1 MAFTQ
6 DLFTSYRGYDDGNTR
21 IGERNRIWYDSNTNT
36 LRISDGSTPGGII
49 ITGGGSGSYTLPIAT
64 SSSLGGVEIGTNIAI
79 DSNGKI
85 SVDLSSYAT
94 TTYVTNLF
102 ENYNDLGN
110 FVVNGSH
117 LQTLSGTV
125 LGADIVL
132 NPNGGSVQVPS
143 LKVGT
148 LGNIL
153 STQLFIEAYITTYE
167 LVSIVDY
174 STTDALVINTY
185 GNINGVAAPWTVF
198 QLSQGSSGT
207 SVSII
212 NINDI
217 LTGGGIIPS
226 TVIDRGLGGPGGLW
240 DSYVIVN
247 LDLTQLGQ
255 VLPIPGAVFSL
266 TRPLQKAGFD
276 MSTAVDTDIFLDSQG
291 LGNVI
296 TNTNILPISTNTNNL
311 GSPTR
316 RWKEL
321 YVGTGTI
328 YIQDETLGVD
338 QAIGARDGL
347 LYIQNGAGLRV
358 GQFTLEDNKI
368 RITDPTK
375 DIEIGITSATGN
387 VIFNRPIKVQD
398 SLGKTAFSVS
408 RNGLTSIYTPSGA
421 DPTKATV
428 SIIGTANGHSQLRA
442 TQYDGTLLQLTAQD
456 NKSSRISSDSFGAG
470 VYPLYA
476 GRAAR
481 GNVDSPSALQSGD
494 ILSRFSSSG
503 YGDTEY
509 KTGIARFDC
518 VAAETFTDTA
528 AGTKFTF
535 QTTPNGSITAQ
546 LSATINSTGLTF
558 ASAVDTTAGITF
570 RNNDRLTYFPTP
582 VGQTD
587 KWLNSNGTTMS
598 WQTMPSFSG
607 AVVYKSAWNA
617 NSNTPILTGT
627 TADGVAAV
635 AGWEYSIV
643 ETGTVNIGS
652 GSQSYAAGGFV
663 IYNGSGWDYIPP
675 VSGVTSITFGSGS
688 SKTGPVSV
696 VSADL
701 TSTLDSGSIANAK
714 LSNSSVTVTAGS
726 GLSGGGTV
734 SLGNTITLTNAGVTS
749 IISGTGIGVAGTGSV
764 TITNNGIL
772 SVSNGGHITAT
783 TTSGV
788 VTLGS
793 DATINPTNNTLV
805 LRDSA
810 GGIDAKDFTALLDVA
825 AATNHGAFN
834 YGTLSYAD
842 TGLMAD
848 FSYNTNSY
856 NQIILQNRNS
866 GTGASSNY
874 IVSNDQGTASTFYGE
889 FGMNSSL
896 FTSDGSSLTLP
907 NAVYLNSISSDLV
920 IGGSA
925 LHFVITGSAAD
936 AVTITD
942 TEIDTYN
949 NYVLKDGSDNVLLQ
963 LQNEGGI
970 GKLKFNGGSQGI
982 WYDGGV
988 VINGVGYH
996 TDYYGIQPMSYNSS
1010 TGQVTYGL
1018 IDYTHLTNKP
1028 TLFSGAYADL
1038 TGKPTLFSGAYADL
1052 TGKPT
1057 LFSGSYLDLTNKPTI
1072 PSAQIQSDW
1081 TQTNNAS
1088 LDYIKNKPSIP
1099 TEYTDAR
1106 ARAAISVSG
1115 SLSYNSS
1122 TGVISYNTPTYTV
1135 TTASASGGG
1144 ALSLTG
1150 TTFTFTP
1157 ASIPSYGV
1165 GGNQLVYVLN
1175 NSLSYASVKN
1185 TLISMFGL
1193 TNGVALTSNTRY
1205 QYEIVCNIAA
1215 SKSGALSYA
1224 LALNGGAVVA
1234 QHNSTFQANKT
1245 TTIDGYSA
1253 GITMASFNATGAAI
1267 TTANAIGDTSTFGHY
1282 KICGTIDVT
1291 TGGSVNFM
1299 ISQDQNTPI
1308 TWSIL
1313 AGSYIKLL
1321 PLGAI
1326 GANTVAGTWS

>member
-125 LGADIVL
+125 MGADIVL

-143 LKVGT
+143 LKVGEI
-148 LGNIL
+148 GNIVNTNL
-153 STQLFIEAYITTYE
+153 YIEAYITTYQ

-174 STTDALVINTY
+174 STTAALITGTY
-185 GNINGVAAPWTVF
+185 GNINGVDVPWTVF
-198 QLSQGSSGT
+198 ELAPGVSGT
-207 SVSII
+207 PVSAVY
-212 NINDI
+212 INDI
-217 LTGGGIIPS
+217 LTGAGIIPS
-226 TVIDRGLGGPGGLW
+226 TIKDRGLGGPGGGDTTSW
-240 DSYVIVN
+240 NNYVIVN
-247 LDLTQLGQ
+247 LDLSQLGQ
-255 VLPIPGAVFSL
+255 ILPLTGAIFNL
-266 TRPLQKAGFD
+266 TRPLTKPNFNIQSSSG
-276 MSTAVDTDIFLDSQG
+276 TDIFLDSQG
-291 LGNVI
+291 LGDVI
-296 TNTNILPISTNTNNL
+296 VNTNILPLTNNISTL
-311 GSPTR
+311 GSPTQ
-316 RWKEL
+316 RWKSI
-321 YVGTGTI
+321 YVGPGTI
-328 YIQDETLGVD
+328 YVEDETLGVD

-347 LYIQNGAGLRV
+347 LYVQNGAGLRV
-358 GQFTLEDNKI
+358 GEWTIRDNYISIADSSRDVYIGKTSDTGYLKVNRPFQI
-368 RITDPTK
+368 ANSADIATFQVTRNGRVQINTPNIPGNDPGSLLIVASTDGSYQPVNNAGGLLHLVGPDAGTGSAARIN
-375 DIEIGITSATGN
+375 IESYGSNANFAPFINTRRARGTAANPSGVLANDVLFRLAATGWATTN
-387 VIFNRPIKVQD
+387 YND
-398 SLGKTAFSVS
+398 ALLGFTFP
-408 RNGLTSIYTPSGA
+408 GI
-421 DPTKATV
+421 
-428 SIIGTANGHSQLRA
+428 
-442 TQYDGTLLQLTAQD
+442 
-456 NKSSRISSDSFGAG
+456 
-470 VYPLYA
+470 
-476 GRAAR
+476 
-481 GNVDSPSALQSGD
+481 D
-494 ILSRFSSSG
+494 ILAS
-503 YGDTEY
+503 
-509 KTGIARFDC
+509 
-518 VAAETFTDTA
+518 ETFTHTA
-528 AGTKFTF
+528 MGATTNIYAVPDGTTARVLSGSFT
-535 QTTPNGSITAQ
+535 G
-546 LSATINSTGLTF
+546 TGLTF
-558 ASAVDTTAGITF
+558 SGSAGITF
-570 RNNDRLTYFPTP
+570 SNNDRLTYFPTP

-635 AGWEYSIV
+635 AGWEYSISS
-643 ETGTVNIGS
+643 TGTVNIGS
-652 GSQSYAAGGFV
+652 GSQSYDAGGFV

-749 IISGTGIGVAGTGSV
+749 IISGTGIGVAGTGAV

-896 FTSDGSSLTLP
+896 FTSDGNSLSLP

-1038 TGKPTLFSGAYADL
+1038 TGKPTLFSG
-1052 TGKPT
+1052 
-1057 LFSGSYLDLTNKPTI
+1057 SYLDLTNKPTI

-1099 TEYTDAR
+1099 SEYTDAR

-1175 NSLSYASVKN
+1175 SSLSYASVKN
-1185 TLISMFGL
+1185 TLISLFGL

-1326 GANTVAGTWS
+1326 GANTIAGSWA